1 MKLLFLT
8 IINIKS
14 LEERSIYTDLL
25 RKFRDEGHEV
35 FVVSPIER
43 RYHEKTQIIKE
54 GSATLLQI
62 KSLNFQKTNLIEKG
76 IGTLIIEYQY
86 LFAIKK
92 YFSKQQFDLI
102 LYSTPPITFSK
113 VIKYI
118 KIRDNAYSYLLL
130 KDIFPQNAVDM
141 GFMKKHGILHRFF
154 VKKEHQLYSISDTI
168 GCMSKANKN
177 YILQHNTFLCSSKV
191 EVNPNT
197 IEPHVVFTTIEE
209 RLAIREKYFLPTDAV
224 VFVYG
229 GNLGA
234 PQGLDFLLKTIEE
247 CREPKAYFIV
257 VGAGTE
263 FKKMQKWFDEEKPAN
278 ARLLSALPR
287 NEFNTLLK
295 ACDVGMIFLNPK
307 FTIPNFPSRLLSYL
321 EFELPVIAATDKNTD
336 VGKVIEQ
343 AGCGFGL
350 LSGNLDEIQ
359 KTISKIVNNRKLL
372 EDMRV
377 KSRHLLESEFTV
389 DRSYHLISEK
399 I

>member
-1 MKLLFLT
+1 M
-8 IINIKS
+8 NIKS
-14 LEERSIYTDLL
+14 LEERGIYTDLL
-25 RKFRDEGHEV
+25 RKFRNEGHEV

-54 GSATLLQI
+54 RGATLLQI

-86 LFAIKK
+86 LFTIKK

-102 LYSTPPITFSK
+102 LYSTPPITFSE

-118 KIRDNAYSYLLL
+118 KTRDNAYSYLLL

-141 GFMKKHGILHRFF
+141 GFIRKDGFFHRFF
-154 VKKEHQLYSISDTI
+154 LKKEHRLYAISDTI

-177 YILQHNTFLCSSKV
+177 YVLQHNTFLSSSKV

-197 IEPHVVFTTIEE
+197 IEPQTVYETIEE
-209 RLAIREKYFLPTDAV
+209 RLAAREKYFLPMDAI

-234 PQGLDFLLKTIEE
+234 PQGIDFLLKTIKE
-247 CREPKAYFIV
+247 CKEPKAYFII
-257 VGAGTE
+257 VGSGTE
-263 FKKMQKWFDEEKPAN
+263 FKKMEKWFNEEKPAN
-278 ARLLSALPR
+278 ARLLNAMLRSD
-287 NEFNTLLK
+287 FNTLLK
-295 ACDVGMIFLNPK
+295 VCDVGMIFLNPK

-321 EFELPVIAATDKNTD
+321 EFKLPVIAATDKNTD
-336 VGKVIEQ
+336 IGEVIEQ

-350 LSGNLDEIQ
+350 ISEDLNKIQ
-359 KTISKIVNNRKLL
+359 NTISKLVNNKKLL
-372 EDMRV
+372 ADMSV
-377 KSRHLLESEFTV
+377 KSRRLLESEYTV
-389 DRSYHLISEK
+389 DRSYRLIKDK